1 MKPVVALLAIAL
13 AGCATVPVEPGP
25 RIAITID
32 DLPVHG
38 PHPASMD
45 ANAANAAMIAAL
57 RSAGVPGVHVFI
69 NGASLQKHPETMAAL
84 EAWDSAGIPIANHG
98 WAHRN
103 LNEMS
108 VEEFDR
114 EVALNEPL
122 LTRFGPP
129 GEWRWFRYPFLAE
142 GNDPAKRLAARTAL
156 ARRGYRIAGVSMD
169 FSDWKWS
176 APYTRCADAADSAAI
191 ADLERTYLEAAEAS
205 LHAKR
210 RLGRDL
216 YGRDIPHVLLL
227 HVSAFSARMMPR
239 LIALY
244 RKANVRFVTLAQAHS
259 DPAYREDVDPTLAPR
274 PQFIADRAA
283 PLGIR
288 VPPEP
293 DFTARLEAICR

>member
-1 MKPVVALLAIAL
+1 MNRLAAAFAFAL
-13 AGCATVPVEPGP
+13 AGCATVPPEAGP

-57 RSAGVPGVHVFI
+57 RAAGIPGVHVFV
-69 NGASLQKHPETMAAL
+69 NGASLEEHPETLAAL
-84 EAWDSAGIPIANHG
+84 QAWDAAGVPIANHG

-103 LNEMS
+103 LNEMT
-108 VEEFDR
+108 VAEFER

-122 LTRFGPP
+122 LQRFGPA

-142 GNDPAKRLAARTAL
+142 GDDPAKKLAARALL

-169 FSDWKWS
+169 FSDWYWT
-176 APYTRCADAADSAAI
+176 APYARCADAGDEAAV
-191 ADLERTYLEAAEAS
+191 AELERTYLEAARAS
-205 LHAKR
+205 LVAKR
-210 RLGRDL
+210 KLGRDL

-239 LIALY
+239 LIDLY
-244 RKANVRFVTLAQAHS
+244 RGADVRFVTLAEAHA
-259 DPAYREDVDPTLAPR
+259 DPAYREDVDPTLPPR

-283 PLGIR
+283 PLG
-288 VPPEP
+288 VQVSAEP